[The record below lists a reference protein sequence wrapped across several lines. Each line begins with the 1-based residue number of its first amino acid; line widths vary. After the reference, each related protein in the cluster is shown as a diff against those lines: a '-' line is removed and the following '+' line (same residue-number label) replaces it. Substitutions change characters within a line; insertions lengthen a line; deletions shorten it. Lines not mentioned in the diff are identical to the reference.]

1 MRVGI
6 STEIKEDENHVAITP
21 SGVAAFKQHG
31 HDVVIHVARVPAVR
45 FETRRTMRPGPRL

>member
-6 STEIKEDENHVAITP
+6 PTEIKEDENHVAITP